1 MNDILHLLLEYSGS
15 FIISLLIPAN
25 IDIKWEFMCQAY
37 AKWFRYNY
45 GKDRH
50 HLWGH
55 SAFGL
60 LTEGEKDIN
69 QVTSQL
75 INYNCDEYYKA
86 K

>member
-1 MNDILHLLLEYSGS
+1 
-15 FIISLLIPAN
+15 
-25 IDIKWEFMCQAY
+25 MCQAY
-37 AKWFRYNY
+37 TKWFRNNY

-60 LTEGEKDIN
+60 PTDGGKDIN